1 MNAAVTVTVGMEY
14 SNLARVGGGSGS
26 AVVIDWSD

>member
-14 SNLARVGGGSGS
+14 SNLARVGGGS